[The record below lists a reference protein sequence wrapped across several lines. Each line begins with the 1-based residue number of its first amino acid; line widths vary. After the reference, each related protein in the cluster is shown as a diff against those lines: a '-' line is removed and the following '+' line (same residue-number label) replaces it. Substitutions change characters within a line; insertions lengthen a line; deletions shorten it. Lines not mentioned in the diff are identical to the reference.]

1 MDGVTHGDEIQYLFD
16 YKEAGYFE
24 QCSDD
29 GKMMDFITGL
39 FTRFAATGNPNE
51 PGKKEIWKPANK
63 KQFSMA
69 FINTP
74 DENGNIKTG
83 TVDPYMDRYRIWDD
97 LFHFRY

>member
-1 MDGVTHGDEIQYLFD
+1 MYNGCILNFLKLF
-16 YKEAGYFE
+16 
-24 QCSDD
+24 
-29 GKMMDFITGL
+29 I
-39 FTRFAATGNPNE
+39 RNPNE